1 MLQRI
6 VLLVVC
12 MLSMSLAGNAQ
23 QHHQKSDPKLKAIKV
38 ALISDRMALTPE
50 QSAKFWPVY
59 NRYEDEMRLVWR
71 EKRALNDAENKA
83 KDKVDRL
90 QALEEKK
97 VQIRGKYKNE
107 FLSVVSADQLAAMY
121 SAEIEFKNMLLKR
134 LRK

>member
-1 MLQRI
+1 MLQRL

-12 MLSMSLAGNAQ
+12 MLSIAMTGNAQ
-23 QHHQKSDPKLKAIKV
+23 QDNKTDPKIKAIKV
-38 ALISDRMALTPE
+38 ALLSDRMALTPE
-50 QSAKFWPVY
+50 QSEKFWPVY
-59 NRYEDEMRLVWR
+59 NRYEDEMRVVWR
-71 EKRALNDAENKA
+71 AKRALNDPENKA

-107 FLSVVSADQLAAMY
+107 FLSVVTADQLAAMY
-121 SAEIEFKNMLLKR
+121 AAEVEFKNMLLKR